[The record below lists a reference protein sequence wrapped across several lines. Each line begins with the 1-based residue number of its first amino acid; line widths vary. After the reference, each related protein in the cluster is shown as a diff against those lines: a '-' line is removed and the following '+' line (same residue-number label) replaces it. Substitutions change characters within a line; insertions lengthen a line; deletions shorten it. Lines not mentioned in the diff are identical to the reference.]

1 LFNTKYL
8 VNMSVNLAKAV
19 GHLSNDQP
27 VSWTQRD
34 LLLYA
39 AGVGAKASEL
49 PLIYELD
56 AKWAPLPVYPVV
68 LGLKGDDN
76 DVTLF
81 AQKLKVDSIP
91 GLPKLSTGRLV
102 HASQSI
108 EILKE
113 IPPVSGKG
121 WKLTGKITGVH
132 ENKSG
137 IILERESILVDPKGT
152 PYAKLYSAT
161 FYLGAKGT
169 GQRFSKQI
177 AAPPHAKPIPKNRK
191 SDWVIKDQTTP
202 EQAIIY
208 RLSGDFNP
216 LHIDPNV
223 GKSAGFGGAI
233 LHGLSTF
240 GFAARGIISEIGN
253 NDTRSLKFFGVKFTS
268 PVSPGDALETHVW
281 EVGPGPDGTTEV
293 TFVTKNVTT
302 GKVALGEGIAYIKKA
317 EKSKL

>member
-1 LFNTKYL
+1 
-8 VNMSVNLAKAV
+8 MSVDLAKAV
-19 GHLSNDQP
+19 GHPTDDQP

-39 AGVGAKASEL
+39 AGVGAKSTEL
-49 PLIYELD
+49 PFVYELD

-81 AQKLKVDSIP
+81 AKKMKIDNIP
-91 GLPKLSTGRLV
+91 GLPKLGTGRLV
-102 HASQSI
+102 HSSQSI
-108 EILKE
+108 EVLKE

-121 WKLTGKITGVH
+121 WKLTGKISGVH

-137 IILERESILVDPKGT
+137 IILERESILADSEGT

-169 GQRFSKQI
+169 GQKFSKRI
-177 AAPPHAKPIPKNRK
+177 SGPPQAKPIPKDRK
-191 SDWVIKDQTTP
+191 ADWVIRDQTTS

-216 LHIDPNV
+216 LHIDPNA

-240 GFAARGIISEIGN
+240 GFAARGIISEVAN
-253 NDTRSLKFFGVKFTS
+253 NDPRSLKFFGVKFTS
-268 PVSPGDALETHVW
+268 PVLPGDALETHVW
-281 EVGPGPDGTTEV
+281 EVGPGPNGTTEV
-293 TFVTKNVTT
+293 TFFTKDVAT
-302 GKVALGEGIAYIKKA
+302 GKVALGEGIAYIKKG
-317 EKSKL
+317 EQSKL